1 MSMNVA
7 KRTVAKLSM
16 GLLSAAF
23 AFMSG
28 DAFRVNDAVAQEE
41 AAKKPQAWYPRTENA
56 SSHPFWVNG
65 LDGNT

>member
-1 MSMNVA
+1 MNVA
-7 KRTVAKLSM
+7 KRTVAELSM

-41 AAKKPQAWYPRTENA
+41 ASKKPQAWYCPA
-56 SSHPFWVNG
+56 SVGIGVFLELS
-65 LDGNT
+65 